1 MAECKVAETKTKWE
15 SIVSGEAL
23 AKAKTLRGKTF
34 IEDKQYRSALP
45 DLIADGWE
53 EHKTYKNNKFVGV
66 RKSKK
71 FDEVFEDR
79 VWCLFARLGFTH
91 MNEDRYFKMSY
102 DYSNPNITQQIDV
115 FAADDETVI
124 IVECKASETLK
135 DGVFKKHLEAFHG
148 QMDGLR
154 REAQKRF
161 PKAKVKFIWATE
173 NYIISPADQAKMR
186 EWDII
191 HFSDSVIR
199 YYYDLVKHLGTCARY
214 QLLGSLFANQE
225 IRNMDD
231 RIPAIQG
238 EMGGHKYYSFSI
250 EPERLLKIGYVLHRN
265 EANKNMM
272 PTYQRLIKKKRLQEV
287 QRFINA
293 GGYFPNS
300 LIISIDSGGKGLQ
313 FDLSGAKVEGAHS
326 RLGILHLPKKY
337 RSAYIIDGQHR
348 LYGYSDSDYAKTNS
362 VPVVA
367 FVDLDRQEQIK
378 LFMDI
383 NENQKAVPKTLRV
396 TLNADM
402 LWDSED
408 YNERRQALRSKLA
421 QMLGEEETSPLMGRV
436 VVGEDEK
443 SFIKCITVEAIQSAL
458 KKSNFMTQFGKKN
471 VIVKDGTFDVGTN
484 QGTCDLLYPF
494 LEGCLRYV
502 KDGALEEWERGDG
515 NEGMLTMNR
524 GIQAVIRVIN
534 DIVNLLVERKEVSP
548 KTQKTDDL
556 IKQVAFYLDPLN
568 DYLNNLTTQ
577 ERKDLRGYFGG
588 GADNRFWR
596 AFQRE
601 ISKVRTDFNPEGLQ
615 KFWEDEAK
623 TFNADSLT
631 YLREI
636 EIWTKKVIQE
646 ALANKYGANWEIKG
660 LPKQIYKRA
669 KGESDERN
677 YDNIAADGDSAATIS
692 VWDCVTLR
700 ECKEIVTVG
709 GHWTELFETLLTRP
723 EDRKISGGKAAKT
736 KWIESIESLQ
746 NKLGKPSYS
755 VTTAEFEFVKSVYLW
770 TTSM

>member
-1 MAECKVAETKTKWE
+1 MTDMKVTDTKTKWDT
-15 SIVSGEAL
+15 VVTGEAL
-23 AKAKTLRGKTF
+23 AQAKAKRSKTF
-34 IEDKQYRSALP
+34 ITDKQYRSALP

-53 EHKTYKNNKFVGV
+53 EYRTYKGNKFVGV
-66 RKSKK
+66 RKDKR

-79 VWCLFARLGFTH
+79 VWCLFARLGFTF
-91 MNEDRYFKMSY
+91 MNQDRYFKMSY
-102 DYSNPNITQQIDV
+102 DYKDPNITQQIDV

-124 IVECKASETLK
+124 IVECKASETIK
-135 DGVFKKHLEAFHG
+135 DGVFKKQLEAYHG

-161 PKAKVKFIWATE
+161 PKAKVKFIWATQ

-186 EWDII
+186 EWDIV
-191 HFSDSVIR
+191 HFSDAVIN
-199 YYYDLVKHLGTCARY
+199 YYYELVKHLGTCARY
-214 QLLGSLFANQE
+214 QLLGNLFANQE

-238 EMGGHKYYSFSI
+238 EMGGHRYYSFSI

-272 PTYQRLIKKKRLQEV
+272 PTYQRLIKKKRLIDV
-287 QRFINA
+287 QKFINN

-313 FDLSGAKVEGAHS
+313 FDVSGTKVEGAHS
-326 RLGILHLPKKY
+326 RLGVLHLPKKY

-348 LYGYSDSDYAKTNS
+348 LYGYSDSDYATTDS
-362 VPVVA
+362 IPVVA

-402 LWDSED
+402 LWDSTD
-408 YNERRQALRSKLA
+408 YNERRQALRSKVA
-421 QMLGEEETSPLMGRV
+421 QMLGEEETSPLLGRV
-436 VVGEDEK
+436 VIGEDEK
-443 SFIKCITVEAIQSAL
+443 SLVKCITVEAIQTAL
-458 KKSNFMTQFGKKN
+458 KKCNFMSQFGKKN
-471 VIVKDGTFDVGTN
+471 VITKDGSFDVGTN
-484 QGTCDLLYPF
+484 QATCDLLYPF
-494 LEGCLRYV
+494 LESCLRYV
-502 KDGALEEWERGDG
+502 KDGAAEEWERGDS
-515 NEGMLTMNR
+515 NDGMLTMNR

-534 DIVNLLVERKEVSP
+534 DIVNHLIDRKEINP
-548 KTQKTDDL
+548 KTDKTEFL
-556 IKQVAFYLDPLN
+556 VKQVSFYLDPLN
-568 DYLNNLTTQ
+568 DYLSNLTAQ

-588 GADNRFWR
+588 GADTRFWR

-601 ISKVRTDFNPEGLQ
+601 IAKVRTDFQPEGLQ
-615 KFWEDEAK
+615 KYWEDEAK
-623 TFNADSLT
+623 TFNADSMT

-636 EIWTKKVIQE
+636 EVWTKKTIGA
-646 ALANKYGANWEIKG
+646 ALAGKYGENWEIKG

-669 KGESDERN
+669 KGEADEKN
-677 YDNIAADGDSAATIS
+677 YESIASGDGSNTVS

-700 ECKEIVTVG
+700 ECKEIVTIG
-709 GHWTELFETLLTRP
+709 GHWTELFEDILTRP
-723 EDRKISGGKAAKT
+723 EEVKLSGGKAAKT
-736 KWIESIESLQ
+736 EWIEKVEAIQ
-746 NKLGKPSYS
+746 NKLTKPSYS
-755 VTTAEFEFVKSVYLW
+755 VTTAEFEFIKAVRQWITK
-770 TTSM
+770 